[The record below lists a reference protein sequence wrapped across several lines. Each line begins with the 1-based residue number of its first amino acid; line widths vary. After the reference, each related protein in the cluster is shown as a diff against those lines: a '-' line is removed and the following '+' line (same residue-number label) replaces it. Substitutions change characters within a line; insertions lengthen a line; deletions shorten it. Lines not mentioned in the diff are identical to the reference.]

1 MTRETCASVLD
12 RNNGLNHAHVTS
24 EPDAHETDDADR
36 REVALSADT
45 PSTRDRLMALVA
57 AHGALTTAVTEA
69 ARLMAAH
76 GHGQYAEYLDHHRAE
91 LNVAIG
97 ELALWV
103 ESFGIWADVE
113 IGQEIHPPVTCS
125 LPERPPQNALEA
137 DLLAAR
143 ETLKAERANTLTR
156 LAEARAALN
165 AIGLPADEL
174 TAYRRIVRVW
184 AGEAI
189 DVVAGVHRLT
199 LADRYIRR
207 LARLSGHR
215 GDALRQKGAN
225 LLRQWMHD
233 LEEVDREGELALAE
247 SCGYGNLVDWYR
259 AKM

>member
-1 MTRETCASVLD
+1 
-12 RNNGLNHAHVTS
+12 
-24 EPDAHETDDADR
+24 
-36 REVALSADT
+36 LSADT
-45 PSTRDRLMALVA
+45 PSTFDHLMALVA

-76 GHGQYAEYLDHHRAE
+76 GHGQYAQHLNHHRAE

-103 ESFGIWADVE
+103 ESFGIWAEVDVGE
-113 IGQEIHPPVTCS
+113 QMQPPVSEALTD
-125 LPERPPQNALEA
+125 RPKHSTFEA
-137 DLLAAR
+137 ELLTAR
-143 ETLKAERANTLTR
+143 ETLKAERSNILAK
-156 LAEARAALN
+156 LAEARSALN
-165 AIGLPADEL
+165 AVGLPADEL
-174 TAYRRIVRVW
+174 TAYRRVVRVW

-189 DVVAGVHRLT
+189 DVVAAVHRLT

-207 LARLSGHR
+207 LAQLSGHR
-215 GDALRQKGAN
+215 GEAVRQKGAN

-233 LEEVDREGELALAE
+233 LEQVDREGELALAE